1 MCKNGLN
8 IRILTK
14 KQRIDALTKLGDYL
28 LSDAPELLQVVE
40 LAYRNNPWFTPVNT
54 RRALAATAPN
64 LSKEKLQDW
73 LAPYPFDDDIDKTV
87 GLVLAGNI
95 PLVGFHDILCALAA
109 GFNVRVKMAAVDP
122 VLTAHLLTKLQEI
135 EPGLARKIT
144 VTDRL
149 AEFDLVIA
157 TGSDNSS
164 RYFSYYFGHKPH
176 IIRKNRNSAATLTGM
191 ENMDE
196 IRLLG
201 NDIFDFFGLGCRSVS
216 KLFVPEG
223 YDPSVF
229 FQGIAPFSD
238 IINHH
243 KYANN
248 YDYNKSIYLINGD
261 QHFDNGFLLLKPDEH
276 SASPLGVLY
285 LETYQSTEMLIDR
298 LDQLA
303 PQLQCV
309 VSNEPLAITTPVV
322 PFGQSQQPALDDY
335 ADGVNTLD
343 FLAAHR

>member
-1 MCKNGLN
+1 M
-8 IRILTK
+8 TK
-14 KQRIDALTKLGDYL
+14 KQRIHAFAKLGDYL
-28 LSDAPELLQVVE
+28 LSDAPELVRVVE
-40 LAYRNNPWFTPVNT
+40 SAYRNNPWFTPANT
-54 RRALAATAPN
+54 RRALEATALN
-64 LSKEKLQDW
+64 LSSNNLAEW

-109 GFNVRVKMAAVDP
+109 GFNVQVKMAAADSA
-122 VLTAHLLTKLQEI
+122 LTPHLLKKLQEI
-135 EPGLARKIT
+135 EPGFTRKIR

-149 AEFDLVIA
+149 SDFDITIA

-176 IIRKNRNSAATLTGM
+176 IIRKNRNSAAVLSGT
-191 ENMDE
+191 ENADE

-201 NDIFDFFGLGCRSVS
+201 HDIFDYFGLGCRSVS

-223 YDPSVF
+223 YDPSEF
-229 FQGIAPFSD
+229 FQVIASFGD

-261 QHFDNGFLLLKPDEH
+261 QHFDNGFLLLKPDERT
-276 SASPLGVLY
+276 ASPLGVVY
-285 LETYQSTEMLIDR
+285 LETYQAGEKIHDR
-298 LDQLA
+298 LNELA

-309 VSNEPLAITTPVV
+309 VSNEPLAVTTPVV
-322 PFGQSQQPALDDY
+322 RFGQSQQPALDDY

-343 FLAAHR
+343 FLLAHR

>member
-1 MCKNGLN
+1 
-8 IRILTK
+8 LTK

-40 LAYRNNPWFTPVNT
+40 LAYRNNPWFTPANT
-54 RRALAATAPN
+54 RRALATTASN
-64 LSKEKLQDW
+64 LSKEKLRDW
-73 LAPYPFDDDIDKTV
+73 LAPYPFDGDINKTV

-109 GFNVRVKMAAVDP
+109 GFNVQVKMAAVDP
-122 VLTAHLLTKLQEI
+122 VLTPHLLAKLREI
-135 EPGLARKIT
+135 EPGFTPKIE
-144 VTDRL
+144 VTARL

-176 IIRKNRNSAATLTGM
+176 IIRKNRNSAAILTGT
-191 ENMDE
+191 ENADE

-201 NDIFDFFGLGCRSVS
+201 NDIFDYFGLGCRSVS

-229 FQGIAPFSD
+229 FKGIAPFSD
-238 IINHH
+238 IINHY

-261 QHFDNGFLLLKPDEH
+261 QHFDNGFLLLKPDER

-285 LETYQSTEMLIDR
+285 LETYQSTGKLINR
-298 LDQLA
+298 LDELA

-309 VSNEPLAITTPVV
+309 VSNEPLGVIAPVV
-322 PFGQSQQPALDDY
+322 PLGRSQQPALDDY